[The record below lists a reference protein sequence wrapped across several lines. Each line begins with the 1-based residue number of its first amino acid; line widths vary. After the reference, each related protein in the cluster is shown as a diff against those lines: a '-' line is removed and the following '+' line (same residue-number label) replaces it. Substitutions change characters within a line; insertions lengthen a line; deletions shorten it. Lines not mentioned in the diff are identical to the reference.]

1 MGFGVPTEAE
11 LKAETT
17 EAEVNK
23 VTNLSTAF
31 NSFLRMPAAGFLN
44 INSSNPSTGRPNVIS
59 ARSKVIMWTKT
70 SAFEASK
77 NLYTLHKQPCQHLKW
92 LFVPLQYFYQAI
104 FCLY

>member
-1 MGFGVPTEAE
+1 VLLLASKALVPTEAE

-70 SAFEASK
+70 SAFEASNNTGAK
-77 NLYTLHKQPCQHLKW
+77 FNNNAGHGHGFSVRCVKD
-92 LFVPLQYFYQAI
+92 
-104 FCLY
+104 